1 MPNQREIDNQ
11 IVRRTGSSTNLRME
25 TTEKAVKRESD
36 MKNTLKINKLKK
48 DFLME
53 HYSRVFLELIKI
65 TERELLFKLMTLQL
79 MS

>member
-53 HYSRVFLELIKI
+53 HYSRVF
-65 TERELLFKLMTLQL
+65 
-79 MS
+79 

>member
-65 TERELLFKLMTLQL
+65 TERELLFKLMTL
-79 MS
+79 

>member
-1 MPNQREIDNQ
+1 MLKQREIDSQ

-65 TERELLFKLMTLQL
+65 TERGLLFKSMILQL